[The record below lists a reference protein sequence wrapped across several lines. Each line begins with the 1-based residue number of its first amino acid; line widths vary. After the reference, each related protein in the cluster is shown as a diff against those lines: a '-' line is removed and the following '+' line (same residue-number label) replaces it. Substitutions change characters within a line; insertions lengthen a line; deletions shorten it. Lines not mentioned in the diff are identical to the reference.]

1 MINCILMHIL
11 YDWKGRLHS
20 VTLLD
25 LTDIILYR
33 VSIDT
38 KKHNNDYLCYHFSL
52 LFFIICVK

>member
-38 KKHNNDYLCYHFSL
+38 NKKTDLTIEL
-52 LFFIICVK
+52 LRN

>member
-38 KKHNNDYLCYHFSL
+38 NKTGGGGL
-52 LFFIICVK
+52 V